1 MLAGRVNREEM
12 GNDTGE
18 RFHCSKKHILIIMEL
33 HTAPEE
39 KSQRST
45 RNTQVERRPCGETH
59 MGKAHGK
66 RTIKAMISSG
76 PVFTWASKWNH

>member
-1 MLAGRVNREEM
+1 MGFEQKPHRMSAGRVNREEM

-33 HTAPEE
+33 HTAPKK

-45 RNTQVERRPCGETH
+45 RNTQVERRPCGETIWEKH
-59 MGKAHGK
+59 MGK
-66 RTIKAMISSG
+66 G
-76 PVFTWASKWNH
+76 PLRQ